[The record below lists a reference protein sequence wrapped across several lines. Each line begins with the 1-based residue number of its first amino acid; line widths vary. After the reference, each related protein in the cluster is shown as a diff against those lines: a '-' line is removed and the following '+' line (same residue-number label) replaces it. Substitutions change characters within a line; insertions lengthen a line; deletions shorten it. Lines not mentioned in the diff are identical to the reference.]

1 MNFIDDGYYISLPSQ
16 EVFTKDDIVIDYQPE
31 ESVIKFSYT
40 IIKDGKRSETVEI
53 SDNSVIR
60 IVLKESGQYKIE
72 FTNYYNSKDAKT
84 FLVGMY
90 NIDKTAP
97 LIEFTE
103 DEINI
108 RIGENVDFADYV
120 IARDNADG
128 DITHLVK
135 INDEN
140 VDLNAVGEQ
149 KVYYQV
155 TDSAGNTTSKTLIV
169 NVTEFTGIQ
178 SMLTKITLSGLV
190 IVGLFII
197 LSYYHSIE
205 IEKRLAKFSLNP
217 KAKKESLFEKFIKVV
232 TGLIEPV
239 ADLLAKST
247 LIENYSERYEKYQVA
262 FHEKSSMMIVAKKFI
277 VSILFFALS
286 MMIVTIK
293 LDVMSFV
300 EMILSLLIGFYLVD
314 FVYLFKYKFYR
325 NNVEND
331 LLQAIIVMK
340 NAFKTGN
347 SMTQSIDI
355 VTEELDGDIALEF
368 KRMKF
373 ELSMGLSIEEV
384 FDRFAQRVELPEVN
398 YLASSLI
405 ILNRTGGNI
414 IKVFSS
420 IETALMNKKKIRL
433 EYNALTSSSKLVSA
447 TLICLPIIFTI
458 LICLVSPKYFSPLF
472 ESVLGIIL
480 FILSFAFYLLYIC
493 LVRKIMKVR
502 V

>member
-197 LSYYHSIE
+197 LSYYHSI
-205 IEKRLAKFSLNP
+205 
-217 KAKKESLFEKFIKVV
+217 
-232 TGLIEPV
+232 
-239 ADLLAKST
+239 
-247 LIENYSERYEKYQVA
+247 
-262 FHEKSSMMIVAKKFI
+262 
-277 VSILFFALS
+277 
-286 MMIVTIK
+286 
-293 LDVMSFV
+293 
-300 EMILSLLIGFYLVD
+300 
-314 FVYLFKYKFYR
+314 
-325 NNVEND
+325 
-331 LLQAIIVMK
+331 
-340 NAFKTGN
+340 
-347 SMTQSIDI
+347 
-355 VTEELDGDIALEF
+355 
-368 KRMKF
+368 
-373 ELSMGLSIEEV
+373 
-384 FDRFAQRVELPEVN
+384 
-398 YLASSLI
+398 
-405 ILNRTGGNI
+405 
-414 IKVFSS
+414 
-420 IETALMNKKKIRL
+420 KI
-433 EYNALTSSSKLVSA
+433 
-447 TLICLPIIFTI
+447 
-458 LICLVSPKYFSPLF
+458 
-472 ESVLGIIL
+472 
-480 FILSFAFYLLYIC
+480 
-493 LVRKIMKVR
+493 
-502 V
+502 